1 MEATGSGRW
10 ERRPLANHDASIKS
24 NMSPFQTVTVINASE
39 THVLSPP
46 LGPLFLL
53 ISLPLTN
60 IYSVC
65 LFLSPAAG
73 EHTHGAAL
81 WNNCCLFFKRPSP
94 CCLFSSCLCSLLIF
108 FFFWWWW
115 KTWRHHITSRL
126 ICVSVWTYLTSWRR
140 WRWSSLSIEKKK
152 KHLYNLNPP
161 EKPRYKSCCHKSP
174 HHHLK
179 RENNTST
186 VHWTLTTRCDW
197 IALYFTGVA
206 VIVSTPP
213 SLLCKLACLHTPTVG
228 FHSFL
233 SHSSSLCSSDAEVT
247 WSLEH

>member
-108 FFFWWWW
+108 FFFFLVVVEDLAAS
-115 KTWRHHITSRL
+115 HHIPADR
-126 ICVSVWTYLTSWRR
+126 VYVWTYLTSLRR
-140 WRWSSLSIEKKK
+140 WRWSSLLIEKKK
-152 KHLYNLNPP
+152 ETLVQFKSPREASIQILLSQIPSSPP
-161 EKPRYKSCCHKSP
+161 EEGKQHVHCALNAHDTMRLDCIIFYRCCRYC
-174 HHHLK
+174 
-179 RENNTST
+179 
-186 VHWTLTTRCDW
+186 VHPPLP
-197 IALYFTGVA
+197 AL
-206 VIVSTPP
+206 
-213 SLLCKLACLHTPTVG
+213 
-228 FHSFL
+228 
-233 SHSSSLCSSDAEVT
+233 
-247 WSLEH
+247 

>member
-108 FFFWWWW
+108 FFFFCGGGG
-115 KTWRHHITSRL
+115 RLGGITSHPGWSCFCL
-126 ICVSVWTYLTSWRR
+126 NVSDKLTSVTMKLVIDW
-140 WRWSSLSIEKKK
+140 KKK
-152 KHLYNLNPP
+152 ETPVQFKSPREASIQILLSQIPSSPP
-161 EKPRYKSCCHKSP
+161 EEGKQHVHCALNAHDTMRLDCIIFYRCCRYC
-174 HHHLK
+174 
-179 RENNTST
+179 
-186 VHWTLTTRCDW
+186 VHPPLP
-197 IALYFTGVA
+197 AL
-206 VIVSTPP
+206 
-213 SLLCKLACLHTPTVG
+213 
-228 FHSFL
+228 
-233 SHSSSLCSSDAEVT
+233 
-247 WSLEH
+247 